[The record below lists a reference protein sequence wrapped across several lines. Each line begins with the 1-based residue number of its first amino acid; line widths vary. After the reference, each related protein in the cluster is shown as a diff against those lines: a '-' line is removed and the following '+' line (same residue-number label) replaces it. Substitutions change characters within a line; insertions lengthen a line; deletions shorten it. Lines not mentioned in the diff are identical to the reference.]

1 MIKKDLN
8 KDYDYRGKVEYLDRA
23 NIKNTRSGLFKFEFQ
38 GKKRWLRQQA
48 NANMKLGYIHRHWD
62 IEVLDTS

>member
-23 NIKNTRSGLFKFEFQ
+23 NIKNTKSGLFKFEFQ
-38 GKKRWLRQQA
+38 EKKGGCVNKQMLTW
-48 NANMKLGYIHRHWD
+48 
-62 IEVLDTS
+62 S